1 MERFT
6 TEHYPKTKF
15 LFFTGKGGVGK
26 TSVASALSYTLS
38 LENKKVLLVSTD
50 PASNL
55 QDIFQQ
61 ALTNT
66 PILIEGT
73 SHLYALNLDPIQ
85 AAEDYKNQ
93 MVAPYRGKLPE
104 TVIQSMEEQMSGAC
118 TVEIAAFNQFSAIL
132 TDASVQQNFDVIVFD
147 TAPTGHTL
155 RLLQLPMAW
164 TGFLADNTSGA
175 SCLGPLAGLEGQK
188 VMYKKAVEVLADGNQ
203 TTLMLVTRPEISPL
217 REAARAS
224 IELEAIGIKNQQ
236 LLVNGVFEPSDAND
250 LYAKVYKE
258 RQQASLLQMPA
269 QLTQYPIYSL
279 PLAPFSITNLERM
292 EKWITDKP
300 LEETISTEPIRQIT
314 TTSLQ
319 QMISNYI
326 ENPKRVIFTMGKGG
340 VGKTTVAALVA
351 LGLANKG
358 KRVHL
363 TTTDPAAHLSWILG
377 DELPENL
384 TMSSID
390 PKKVLATYKEEVL
403 SKARETMNEDGLS
416 FVQEDLESPC
426 TEEIAVFRAFANV
439 IEAHQ
444 DEVVVIDTAPTG
456 HTLLLL
462 DSSESYHKE
471 ISRSSG
477 EVPVAVQHL
486 LPTLRNPEET
496 SVIITTLPE
505 ATPVYEAERLQQDL
519 QRAGLTVHFWVI
531 NQSFS
536 MIQTNDHLLKRK
548 IISEQKWMER
558 VDSLSNSH
566 TVLIPW
572 SLKEP
577 KGLEGLHYL
586 LQEEQ
591 TL

>member
-73 SHLYALNLDPIQ
+73 SNLYALNLNPIQ

-188 VMYKKAVEVLADGNQ
+188 VMYKKAVEVLADANQ

-250 LYAKVYKE
+250 LYAKVYKA

-292 EKWITDKP
+292 EKWITNKP
-300 LEETISTEPIRQIT
+300 LEKTVFTEPIRQIS

-319 QMISNYI
+319 QMINNYM

-363 TTTDPAAHLSWILG
+363 TTTDPAAHLSWVLG

-390 PKKVLATYKEEVL
+390 PKEVLATYKEEVL

-536 MIQTNDHLLKRK
+536 LIQTNDHLLKRK

>member
-66 PILIEGT
+66 PVLIEGT

-188 VMYKKAVEVLADGNQ
+188 VMYKKAVEVLADANQ

-300 LEETISTEPIRQIT
+300 LEETVSTEPIRQIS

-319 QMISNYI
+319 QMINNYM

-363 TTTDPAAHLSWILG
+363 TTTDPAAHLSWVLG

-390 PKKVLATYKEEVL
+390 PKEVLATYKEEVL

>member
-66 PILIEGT
+66 PVLIEGT

-390 PKKVLATYKEEVL
+390 PKEVLATYKEEVL

-536 MIQTNDHLLKRK
+536 LIQTNDHLLKRK

>member
-132 TDASVQQNFDVIVFD
+132 TDASVQQDFDVIVFD

-258 RQQASLLQMPA
+258 RQQASLLQIPA

-300 LEETISTEPIRQIT
+300 LEETVSTEPIRQIT

-319 QMISNYI
+319 QMINNYI

-363 TTTDPAAHLSWILG
+363 TTTDPAAHLSWVLG

-384 TMSSID
+384 TMSNID
-390 PKKVLATYKEEVL
+390 PKEVLATYKEEVL
-403 SKARETMNEDGLS
+403 SKARETMNENGLS

-536 MIQTNDHLLKRK
+536 LIQTNDHLLKRK
-548 IISEQKWMER
+548 IVSEQKWMER

-591 TL
+591 TI

>member
-66 PILIEGT
+66 PVLIEGT

-188 VMYKKAVEVLADGNQ
+188 VMYKKAVEVLADANQ

-300 LEETISTEPIRQIT
+300 LEETVSTEPIRQIS

-319 QMISNYI
+319 QMINNYM

-363 TTTDPAAHLSWILG
+363 TTTDPAAHLSWVLG

-390 PKKVLATYKEEVL
+390 PKEVLATYKEEVL

-536 MIQTNDHLLKRK
+536 LIQTNDHLLKRK

>member
-188 VMYKKAVEVLADGNQ
+188 VMYKKAVEVLADANQ

-300 LEETISTEPIRQIT
+300 LEETVSTEPIRQIS

-319 QMISNYI
+319 QMINNYM

-363 TTTDPAAHLSWILG
+363 TTTDPAAHLSWVLG

-390 PKKVLATYKEEVL
+390 PKEVLATYKEEVL

>member
-6 TEHYPKTKF
+6 AEHYPKTKF

-188 VMYKKAVEVLADGNQ
+188 VMYKKAVEVLADANQ

-224 IELEAIGIKNQQ
+224 VELEAIGIKNQQ
-236 LLVNGVFEPSDAND
+236 LLVNGVFEPSDVND

-300 LEETISTEPIRQIT
+300 LQETVSTEPIRQIT

-319 QMISNYI
+319 QMINNYI

-363 TTTDPAAHLSWILG
+363 TTTDPAAHLSWVLG

-390 PKKVLATYKEEVL
+390 PKEVLATYKEEVL

-426 TEEIAVFRAFANV
+426 TEEIAIFRAFANV

-519 QRAGLTVHFWVI
+519 QRAGLTVHFWII

-536 MIQTNDHLLKRK
+536 LIQTNDHLLKRK
-548 IISEQKWMER
+548 IVSEQKWMER

-591 TL
+591 TI

>member
-188 VMYKKAVEVLADGNQ
+188 VMYKKAVEVLADASQ

-300 LEETISTEPIRQIT
+300 LQETISTEPIRQIS

-319 QMISNYI
+319 QMINNYI

-363 TTTDPAAHLSWILG
+363 TTTDPAAHLSWVLG

-390 PKKVLATYKEEVL
+390 PKEVLATYKEEVL

>member
-188 VMYKKAVEVLADGNQ
+188 VMYKKAVEVLADANQ

-319 QMISNYI
+319 QMINNYM

-390 PKKVLATYKEEVL
+390 PKEVLATYKEEVL

>member
-66 PILIEGT
+66 PVLIEGT

-536 MIQTNDHLLKRK
+536 LIQTNDHLLKRK

>member
-1 MERFT
+1 
-6 TEHYPKTKF
+6 
-15 LFFTGKGGVGK
+15 
-26 TSVASALSYTLS
+26 
-38 LENKKVLLVSTD
+38 
-50 PASNL
+50 
-55 QDIFQQ
+55 
-61 ALTNT
+61 
-66 PILIEGT
+66 
-73 SHLYALNLDPIQ
+73 
-85 AAEDYKNQ
+85 
-93 MVAPYRGKLPE
+93 
-104 TVIQSMEEQMSGAC
+104 
-118 TVEIAAFNQFSAIL
+118 
-132 TDASVQQNFDVIVFD
+132 
-147 TAPTGHTL
+147 
-155 RLLQLPMAW
+155 
-164 TGFLADNTSGA
+164 
-175 SCLGPLAGLEGQK
+175 
-188 VMYKKAVEVLADGNQ
+188 
-203 TTLMLVTRPEISPL
+203 
-217 REAARAS
+217 
-224 IELEAIGIKNQQ
+224 
-236 LLVNGVFEPSDAND
+236 
-250 LYAKVYKE
+250 
-258 RQQASLLQMPA
+258 
-269 QLTQYPIYSL
+269 
-279 PLAPFSITNLERM
+279 
-292 EKWITDKP
+292 
-300 LEETISTEPIRQIT
+300 
-314 TTSLQ
+314 
-319 QMISNYI
+319 
-326 ENPKRVIFTMGKGG
+326 
-340 VGKTTVAALVA
+340 
-351 LGLANKG
+351 
-358 KRVHL
+358 
-363 TTTDPAAHLSWILG
+363 
-377 DELPENL
+377 
-384 TMSSID
+384 MSSID
-390 PKKVLATYKEEVL
+390 PKEVLATYKEEVL

-536 MIQTNDHLLKRK
+536 LIQTNDHLLKRK

>member
-66 PILIEGT
+66 PVLIEGT

-363 TTTDPAAHLSWILG
+363 TTTDPAAHLSWVLG

-536 MIQTNDHLLKRK
+536 LIQTNDHLLKRK

>member
-188 VMYKKAVEVLADGNQ
+188 VMYKKAVEVLADANQ

-300 LEETISTEPIRQIT
+300 LEETVSTEPIRQIS

-319 QMISNYI
+319 QMINNYM

-363 TTTDPAAHLSWILG
+363 TTTDPAAHLSWVLG

-390 PKKVLATYKEEVL
+390 PKEVLATYKEEVL

-591 TL
+591 NL

>member
-104 TVIQSMEEQMSGAC
+104 TVILSMEEQMSGAC

-203 TTLMLVTRPEISPL
+203 TTLMLVTRPEVSPL

-236 LLVNGVFEPSDAND
+236 LLVNGVFEPSDEND

-258 RQQASLLQMPA
+258 RQQASLLQMPT

-300 LEETISTEPIRQIT
+300 LEETVSTEPIRQIT

-319 QMISNYI
+319 QMINNYI

-390 PKKVLATYKEEVL
+390 PKEVLATYKEEVL

-505 ATPVYEAERLQQDL
+505 ATPVYEAERLQLDL

-536 MIQTNDHLLKRK
+536 LIQTNDHLLKRK
-548 IISEQKWMER
+548 IVSEQKWMER

-591 TL
+591 TI

>member
-390 PKKVLATYKEEVL
+390 PKEVLATYKEEVL

-536 MIQTNDHLLKRK
+536 LIQTNDHLLKRK

>member
-66 PILIEGT
+66 PVLIEGT

-188 VMYKKAVEVLADGNQ
+188 VMYKKAVEVLADANQ

-300 LEETISTEPIRQIT
+300 LEETISTEPIRQIS

-319 QMISNYI
+319 QMINNYM

-363 TTTDPAAHLSWILG
+363 TTTDPAAHLSWVLG

-390 PKKVLATYKEEVL
+390 PKEVLATYKEEVL

-536 MIQTNDHLLKRK
+536 LIQTNDHLLKRK